1 MKMKKILF
9 SLLLLSSMNLFSQ
22 EFFKVLKVN
31 DIPVNGSYVVLSF
44 PKELGDP
51 VSNLIIGIPSKTSVF
66 TKVSTGDFMDDYYT
80 IYSNDDKFK
89 FVFSECKI
97 DVYDENN
104 KLLYNLETKKI
115 LYN

>member
-1 MKMKKILF
+1 MRKLLF
-9 SLLLLSSMNLFSQ
+9 SLLLLSSLNLFSQ

-31 DIPVNGSYVVLSF
+31 DVPVTGSYVVLSF

-51 VSNLIIGIPSKTSVF
+51 VSNLIIGIPSKTSIF

-80 IYSNDDKFK
+80 MYSNDDKFK

-97 DVYDENN
+97 DVYDISN
-104 KLLYNLETKKI
+104 KIVLYSLETEKI
-115 LYN
+115 PYN

>member
-1 MKMKKILF
+1 MRKLLF
-9 SLLLLSSMNLFSQ
+9 SLLLLSSINLFSQ
-22 EFFKVLKVN
+22 DFKVLRVN
-31 DIPVNGSYVVLSF
+31 DTLVTNSHVILNF

-51 VSNLIIGIPSKTSVF
+51 ISKLSIVLPLKKLVF
-66 TKVSTGDFMDDYYT
+66 INVYTGDFMEDYYT

-97 DVYDENN
+97 DVYYENN
-104 KLLYNLETKKI
+104 KLLYNLEIEKNP